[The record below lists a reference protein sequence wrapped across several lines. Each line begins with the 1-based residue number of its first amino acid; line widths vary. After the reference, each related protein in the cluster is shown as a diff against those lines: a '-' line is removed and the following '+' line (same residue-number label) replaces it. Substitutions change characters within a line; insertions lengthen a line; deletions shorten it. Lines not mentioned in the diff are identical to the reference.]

1 MNTILQSALPT
12 NCRADRKR
20 QAGHLPASAS
30 KLWPA
35 GRLRSIRGF
44 TLVELLVV
52 IAIIG
57 VLIGLLLPA
66 VQSAREAARRTSCV
80 NTMKQIGLAA
90 HGVMDSTRAFPY
102 AYRNQVINNVTYN
115 GPLFFWLLPFMEQG
129 EFFRQATS
137 NINASNRFPT
147 TEVKNG
153 AAVHAAMPA
162 YYCPSDTTNRFNNV
176 ATNPPQWGAT
186 NYVFNYQLFVGNPPN
201 WDGIRNAP
209 PCKDRDITDGFSKT
223 IAFSET
229 VRKCGGPATN
239 ENGGVGNLWG
249 HGDTNVIYMAMFGGG
264 QSHSTGGNSNDLVTG
279 MGSVPQNNLQRVG
292 CNWRVKTGALHR
304 GSVTCGFADGSVKSI
319 TLPIDGTTWWNLL
332 QRSDGNTIGS
342 Y

>member
-1 MNTILQSALPT
+1 MRHHHRNA
-12 NCRADRKR
+12 
-20 QAGHLPASAS
+20 
-30 KLWPA
+30 
-35 GRLRSIRGF
+35 F

-66 VQSAREAARRTSCV
+66 VQSAREAARRSSCV

-102 AYRNQVINNVTYN
+102 ADRFETINNVTYR

-129 EFFRQATS
+129 GFFLQATS
-137 NINASNRFPT
+137 NMHAGNRFPT
-147 TEVKNG
+147 TEVTNG
-153 AAVHAAMPA
+153 QALHAAMPA
-162 YYCPSDTTNRFNNV
+162 YYCPSDTTNRFNSV
-176 ATNPPQWGAT
+176 TPNPPHWGAT
-186 NYVFNYQLFVGNPPN
+186 NYVFNYQLFVGNPS

-209 PCKDRDITDGFSKT
+209 PCKDRDITDGFSNT

-229 VRKCGGPATN
+229 VRKCGGAAGD
-239 ENGGVGNLWG
+239 ENQGVGNLWG
-249 HGDTNVIYMAMFGGG
+249 HGDWNVAYMTMFGGG
-264 QSHSTGGNSNDLVTG
+264 QIHSPGGDSDNFITGT
-279 MGSVPQNNLQRVG
+279 GSVPQNNLQRVG
-292 CNWRVKTGALHR
+292 CNWRVKTGSLHR

-342 Y
+342 YE